1 MVFDSRVLRRIFWP
15 KRKEVIGE
23 LKKVYHEE
31 LHEFT
36 HNILG

>member
-15 KRKEVIGE
+15 KREEVIGG

-31 LHEFT
+31 LHDFYT
-36 HNILG
+36 